1 MTRLMLIAVLG
12 TLHAASLLANSY
24 TYTTDTADTGEGSY
38 QICGYYA
45 PGCEPFELD
54 VPEFNPVIGTLDS
67 ITFTFTDT
75 QTVVGGVSALYL
87 PADDTYSYTNTEG
100 DTSTQLGIGVSATQ
114 TVNCLSNCS
123 GFNISE
129 DPETTV
135 NHLVVSGTL
144 TGAEMDAFIG
154 TGYLALFVT
163 PFLDAAGGV
172 ISSDGN
178 LVGVVL
184 YEVTDDAS
192 LQITYNDSPAGV
204 IPEPRWISG
213 FLALGFAVSVA
224 LRRSCSAARAGS
236 QFRMRESGG
245 TAPGK

>member
-1 MTRLMLIAVLG
+1 MTRLMLITIFGAL
-12 TLHAASLLANSY
+12 LAASLQANSY
-24 TYTTDTADTGEGSY
+24 TYTTDTEDTGEGMF
-38 QICGYYA
+38 QLCGYYA

-54 VPEFNPVIGTLDS
+54 VPEFNPAIGTLDS

-75 QTVVGGVSALYL
+75 QTVVGGVSTLYL

-100 DTSTQLGIGVSATQ
+100 DTSTQLGLDVSATQ

-135 NHLVVSGTL
+135 NHLVISGTL
-144 TGAEMDAFIG
+144 TGAEMAAFFG
-154 TGYLALFVT
+154 TGYSALFIT

-184 YEVTDDAS
+184 YEVTDDAT
-192 LQITYNDSPAGV
+192 LEITYNDSPAGV
-204 IPEPRWISG
+204 VPEPRWLSG
-213 FLALGFAVSVA
+213 FLALGFATFVV
-224 LRRSCSAARAGS
+224 LRRRHMCAIQRD
-236 QFRMRESGG
+236 R
-245 TAPGK
+245 